1 MTDRGQ
7 LDLISLLVNL
17 FLSPLLVHHSYT
29 FYPFLPPPPFALF
42 ISCPLLFFAFS
53 AFSSLAPSLLSLS
66 SASLTSFT
74 LSRPPLPLFLSFL
87 LLLSPSCSPRVN
99 HSFIFFGRTLS
110 YMSSTHHPGPFIIPL
125 SFFSHFLDKFLSAFN
140 FIIPRFAK
148 TSLTW
153 LSLSRSIL
161 YFVCACVC
169 LSLTTRLAGRAA
181 LCMC

>member
-29 FYPFLPPPPFALF
+29 FYPFLP
-42 ISCPLLFFAFS
+42 SPLCSLYLLSSPFFAFS

-87 LLLSPSCSPRVN
+87 LLLSPSCSPRVD

-110 YMSSTHHPGPFIIPL
+110 YMSSTRHPGPFIIPL
-125 SFFSHFLDKFLSAFN
+125 SFFSHFFDKFLSAFN
-140 FIIPRFAK
+140 FIILRFAK
-148 TSLTW
+148 TSLTP